1 MYPGLRGMEVTATWY
16 GRAFHGRLTAWH
28 FHGNPGYRFDA
39 WAPVAAHNTLPLG
52 SWVRVRFPRT
62 GRNILLQIVDRG
74 PAAPGVDLDVSEGAA
89 IQLGF
94 RSLGKATLEMEV
106 LPWR

>member
-39 WAPVAAHNTLPLG
+39 WAPVATHNTLPLG